1 MKIFLSLI
9 LLTLV
14 SCGKESSPSKNGEAY
29 QEHVRPFNYLSLVNQ
44 HRQKLGLH
52 PLRHS
57 PIIEEV
63 AETHTQNMASGEV
76 RFGHDGFKSRCA
88 RLRVELG
95 ASACG
100 EIVARGQKDEMAVFK
115 AWLNSDSHRK
125 SIEKPD
131 YNYTGYAQEKGHDGR
146 IYWVQ
151 FFLTIK

>member
-14 SCGKESSPSKNGEAY
+14 SCGKESSSPKSETHQQAMK
-29 QEHVRPFNYLSLVNQ
+29 PKNYLSLVNQ
-44 HRQKLGLH
+44 HRQELGLN
-52 PLRHS
+52 PFKYSL
-57 PIIEEV
+57 IIEEV
-63 AETHTQNMASGEV
+63 AETHTQNMASGDV

-95 ASACG
+95 ASGCG
-100 EIVARGQKDEMAVFK
+100 EIVARGQKDEEAVLK
-115 AWLNSDSHRK
+115 AWLNSNSHRK

-131 YNYTGYAQEKGHDGR
+131 YNYTGYAREIGVDGR